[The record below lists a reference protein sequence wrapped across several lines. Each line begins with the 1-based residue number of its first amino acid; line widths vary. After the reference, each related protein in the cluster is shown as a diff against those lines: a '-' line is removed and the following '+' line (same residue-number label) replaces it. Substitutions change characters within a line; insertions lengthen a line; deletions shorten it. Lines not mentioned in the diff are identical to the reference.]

1 MSAAATKRKAS
12 IRESHVVAGM
22 AEARMLVH
30 WLYTTALAPTSKDAI
45 MARTM
50 AREALARWKEEAAK

>member
-1 MSAAATKRKAS
+1 MSAAATKRKAAM
-12 IRESHVVAGM
+12 RESRVVANL
-22 AEARMLVH
+22 AEARMIAY
-30 WLYTTALAPTSKDAI
+30 WLFTTALTPTSRDAI

>member
-1 MSAAATKRKAS
+1 MSAAATKRKAAM
-12 IRESHVVAGM
+12 RESRVVADM

-30 WLYTTALAPTSKDAI
+30 WLYTTALTPTSRDAI

-50 AREALARWKEEAAK
+50 AREALARWKEGAAK